1 MQITKEIIAKEAETF
16 IVSIF
21 QLPEVVSVRAKD
33 IMADKSDNIRE
44 IVLQMV
50 DKSYHDC
57 YSDVD
62 LHITIRMNSKEL
74 LTPSEYMKQADRF
87 GIHEENCLGFDFVSE
102 NRMYRIVMK
111 NGVRYDLKFDF
122 VYDDTAEKIHMIPVR
137 EKENNPDWPA
147 ESVNQFWFV
156 QVQALGKLY
165 RNDYLI
171 GDHLANRNLNE
182 TLVQQMVLRDL
193 KYGTNHHRY
202 GHKEELTYMKYKN
215 ECPAKTD
222 DIVFQRISEKIYCAA
237 LAYDELTSV
246 FYSDYEKRSKNF
258 FEIWECYEQNAKKIN
273 KNEKNACII

>member
-1 MQITKEIIAKEAETF
+1 M
-16 IVSIF
+16 
-21 QLPEVVSVRAKD
+21 
-33 IMADKSDNIRE
+33 
-44 IVLQMV
+44 
-50 DKSYHDC
+50 
-57 YSDVD
+57 
-62 LHITIRMNSKEL
+62 
-74 LTPSEYMKQADRF
+74 
-87 GIHEENCLGFDFVSE
+87 
-102 NRMYRIVMK
+102 
-111 NGVRYDLKFDF
+111 
-122 VYDDTAEKIHMIPVR
+122 YDDTAEKIHMIPVR